1 MAVITISRE
10 FGSDGDLISEK
21 VAQSLGYSLI
31 NKEIIEKVLVQY
43 GLVAFNKVYNSEQS
57 IWDRFDTDKTEMVR
71 MLNHTIRAF
80 AKFDNSVIVGRG
92 GFIVLNGF
100 ENVLNVCIVSPF
112 DRRVSNI
119 MKVKGIQTREEAE
132 ALIKQSDNVRKG
144 FLQTYY
150 NVKHTETDL
159 FSLTIDSGKVPAD
172 VAARWI
178 VEAAELLAH
187 KEIDAKVS
195 TVSLEVDP
203 VLENAAAEV
212 AAALKR

>member
-21 VAQSLGYSLI
+21 VAQSLGYTLI
-31 NKEIIEKVLVQY
+31 NKEIIEKVLIQY
-43 GLVAFNKVYNSEQS
+43 GLVTFNKVYNSEQS
-57 IWDRFDTDKTEMVR
+57 IWDRFDLDKKEMVR
-71 MLNHTIRAF
+71 MLNQTIRAF
-80 AKFDNSVIVGRG
+80 AKLDNCVIVGRG

-100 ENVLNVCIVSPF
+100 ENVLNVCIRAPF

-119 MKVKGIQTREEAE
+119 MKEKRIQDNEEAE
-132 ALIKQSDNVRKG
+132 AIVKHSDHVRKG

-150 NVKHTETDL
+150 NVKGTDTDW
-159 FSLTIDSGKVPAD
+159 FSLTVDSGKVPTD

-178 VEAAELLAH
+178 IEAAELLGQ

-195 TVSLEVDP
+195 TLSLDIDP
-203 VLENAAAEV
+203 VLAAAAAEV
-212 AAALKR
+212 AAR